1 VADPENPNLN
11 LNHFLLL
18 LLLLIT
24 TTTRP
29 NNNPK
34 MLNLFGP
41 HLGLLMNHL
50 LFLFLFLTELK
61 EVVAVLRKLQA
72 QTQAQAQFQYL
83 LKKVVRLF
91 RQHLLEVEDVRLV
104 LKLNQRGDL
113 DVQPRCSRRLL
124 LLQLLLLLL
133 LVVVLRKDRGVRR
146 RIKSRIR
153 LQYRLLHLCL
163 KW

>member
-41 HLGLLMNHL
+41 HLGLLMNQH

-91 RQHLLEVEDVRLV
+91 RQHLLEVEDVRLG

-113 DVQPRCSRRLL
+113 DVHLRCNQRLL
-124 LLQLLLLLL
+124 QLLLL
-133 LVVVLRKDRGVRR
+133 LVVVLRKDRGVRL

-153 LQYRLLHLCL
+153 LRYRLLHLCL